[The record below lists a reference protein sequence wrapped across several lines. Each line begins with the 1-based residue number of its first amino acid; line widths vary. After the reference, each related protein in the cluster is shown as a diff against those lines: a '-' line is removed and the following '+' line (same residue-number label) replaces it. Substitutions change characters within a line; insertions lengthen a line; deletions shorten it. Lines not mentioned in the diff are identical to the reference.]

1 MMLNGEKAML
11 DEMSRDKAKQQGEA
25 CRRFQS
31 RVDVEM
37 VDILVEWTQ
46 ESARKRKWSDL
57 FCMYFFNTCGINEQ
71 SNNNQ
76 K

>member
-1 MMLNGEKAML
+1 MTVGALLYIDKFTAQAGIMMLNGEKAML
-11 DEMSRDKAKQQGEA
+11 DEMSRDKAKQEGEA

-46 ESARKRKWSDL
+46 ESARKRK
-57 FCMYFFNTCGINEQ
+57 
-71 SNNNQ
+71 
-76 K
+76 

>member
-1 MMLNGEKAML
+1 MSMVEAGIMMLNGEKAML
-11 DEMSRDKAKQQGEA
+11 DEMSRDKAKQEGEA

-46 ESARKRKWSDL
+46 ESARKRK
-57 FCMYFFNTCGINEQ
+57 
-71 SNNNQ
+71 
-76 K
+76 

>member
-1 MMLNGEKAML
+1 MLNGEKAML
-11 DEMSRDKAKQQGEA
+11 DEMSRDKAKQEGEA

-46 ESARKRKWSDL
+46 ESARKGKRSDL
-57 FCMYFFNTCGINEQ
+57 FCMYLFNNCGINEQ

-76 K
+76 

>member
-11 DEMSRDKAKQQGEA
+11 DEMSRGKAKQEGEA

-37 VDILVEWTQ
+37 VDILVELTQ
-46 ESARKRKWSDL
+46 EGATKRK
-57 FCMYFFNTCGINEQ
+57 
-71 SNNNQ
+71 
-76 K
+76 